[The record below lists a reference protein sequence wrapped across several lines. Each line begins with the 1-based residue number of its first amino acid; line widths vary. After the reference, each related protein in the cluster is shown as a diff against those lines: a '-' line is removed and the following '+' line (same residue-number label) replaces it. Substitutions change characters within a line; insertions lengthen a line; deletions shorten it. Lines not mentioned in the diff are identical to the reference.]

1 MESFGEIISKLL
13 VRHNC
18 VILPDFGGFVARVS
32 AAQIYEA
39 KGIISPPRKA
49 ILFNQQLTNSDGL
62 LVSEYALS
70 NNVTYTEAQATIS
83 GIIDL
88 WNDELHSGKRIGIER
103 VGELYL
109 DVHGRLSFVQDRY
122 FNLLLSSYGLGTVKF
137 IPTNEKTLEKVEE
150 TTSFNSEK
158 SLIEQMEDKVDLT
171 LLDPQ
176 IKIKSINWK
185 YVAAA
190 ACILPI
196 AFYSFWIPTKTTVLE
211 SGMVSIH
218 DFNPFEKTKPAQ
230 YKQVDQQIRI
240 DKIDQEK
247 TLEDQINELPT
258 DTYSYSYEFDE
269 SLYIPIKLKEK
280 PANTGYL
287 PTNAQEVQQPL
298 AVQTTP
304 EPIITTQNN
313 SIQMAGVKSGL
324 KYAIVGCFSEITNA
338 KIYVETLKKE
348 GFDAQFLDV
357 KNGLYRIS
365 IDSSTSA
372 DSLQQTIQKAL
383 AKGYNTWILK

>member
-18 VILPDFGGFVARVS
+18 VILPNFGGFVARVS
-32 AAQIYEA
+32 AAQIDEA

-62 LVSEYALS
+62 LVSEYALA
-70 NNVTYTEAQATIS
+70 NNVTYTEAQATIC

-88 WNDELHSGKRIGIER
+88 WNDELQSGKRIGIER

-109 DVHGRLSFVQDRY
+109 DIHGRLSFVQDRY

-171 LLDPQ
+171 VLDPQ
-176 IKIKSINWK
+176 VKIKSINWK

-218 DFNPFEKTKPAQ
+218 DFNPFAKTKPAQ
-230 YKQVDQQIRI
+230 YKQVGQQIRI

-247 TLEDQINELPT
+247 TLEDQINELPS
-258 DTYSYSYEFDE
+258 DTYAYSYEFDE

-298 AVQTTP
+298 TVQTTP
-304 EPIITTQNN
+304 DPIIITQNN
-313 SIQMAGVKSGL
+313 SIQLAGVKSGL

-338 KIYVETLKKE
+338 KTYVETLKKE

>member
-18 VILPDFGGFVARVS
+18 VILPNFGGFVARVS
-32 AAQIYEA
+32 AAQIDEA

-62 LVSEYALS
+62 LVSEYALA
-70 NNVTYTEAQATIS
+70 NNVTYTEAQATIC

-88 WNDELHSGKRIGIER
+88 WNDELQSGKRIGIER

-109 DVHGRLSFVQDRY
+109 DIHGRLSFVQDRY

-150 TTSFNSEK
+150 TTSFNAEK

-171 LLDPQ
+171 VLDPQ
-176 IKIKSINWK
+176 VKIKSINWK

-247 TLEDQINELPT
+247 TLEDQINELPS
-258 DTYSYSYEFDE
+258 DTYAYSYEFDE

-298 AVQTTP
+298 TVQTTP
-304 EPIITTQNN
+304 DPIIITQNN
-313 SIQMAGVKSGL
+313 SIQLAGVKSGL

-338 KIYVETLKKE
+338 KTYVETLKKE

>member
-18 VILPDFGGFVARVS
+18 VILPNFGGFVARVS
-32 AAQIYEA
+32 AAQIDEA

-88 WNDELHSGKRIGIER
+88 WNDELQSGKRIGIER

-247 TLEDQINELPT
+247 TLEDQINELPS

-304 EPIITTQNN
+304 DPITTTHNN

>member
-18 VILPDFGGFVARVS
+18 VILPNFGGFVARVS
-32 AAQIYEA
+32 AAQIDEA

-62 LVSEYALS
+62 LVSEYALA
-70 NNVTYTEAQATIS
+70 NNVTYTEAQATIC

-88 WNDELHSGKRIGIER
+88 WNDELQSGKRIGIER

-109 DVHGRLSFVQDRY
+109 DIHGRLSFVQDRY

-171 LLDPQ
+171 VLDPQ
-176 IKIKSINWK
+176 VKIKSINWK

-247 TLEDQINELPT
+247 TLEDQINELPS
-258 DTYSYSYEFDE
+258 DTYAYSYEFDE

-298 AVQTTP
+298 TVQTTP
-304 EPIITTQNN
+304 DPIIITQNN
-313 SIQMAGVKSGL
+313 SIQLAGVKSGL

-338 KIYVETLKKE
+338 KTYVETLKKE

>member
-18 VILPDFGGFVARVS
+18 VVLPNFGGFVARVS
-32 AAQIYEA
+32 AAQIDEV

-62 LVSEYALS
+62 LVSEYALA
-70 NNVTYTEAQATIS
+70 NNVTYTEAQATIC

-88 WNDELHSGKRIGIER
+88 WNDELQSGKRIGIER

-109 DVHGRLSFVQDRY
+109 DIHGRLSFVQDRY

-150 TTSFNSEK
+150 TTSFNAEK
-158 SLIEQMEDKVDLT
+158 SLVEQMEDKVDLN
-171 LLDPQ
+171 LLDHQ
-176 IKIKSINWK
+176 VKIKSINWK

-247 TLEDQINELPT
+247 TLEDQINELPS
-258 DTYSYSYEFDE
+258 DTYAYSYEFDE

-280 PANTGYL
+280 PSTEFLSKQTPA
-287 PTNAQEVQQPL
+287 VQQPL
-298 AVQTTP
+298 VVQHSP
-304 EPIITTQNN
+304 EPIIITQNN
-313 SIQMAGVKSGL
+313 SIQFAGVKSGL

-338 KIYVETLKKE
+338 KTYVETLKKE

>member
-18 VILPDFGGFVARVS
+18 VVLPNFGGFVARVS
-32 AAQIYEA
+32 AAQIDEV

-62 LVSEYALS
+62 LVSEYALA
-70 NNVTYTEAQATIS
+70 NNVTYTEAQATIC

-88 WNDELHSGKRIGIER
+88 WNDELQSGKRIGIER

-109 DVHGRLSFVQDRY
+109 DIHGRLSFVQDRY

-150 TTSFNSEK
+150 TTSFNAEK
-158 SLIEQMEDKVDLT
+158 SLVEQMEDKVDLN
-171 LLDPQ
+171 LLDHQ
-176 IKIKSINWK
+176 VKIKSINWK

-247 TLEDQINELPT
+247 TLEDQINELPS
-258 DTYSYSYEFDE
+258 DTYAYSYEFDE

-298 AVQTTP
+298 TVQTTP
-304 EPIITTQNN
+304 DPIIITQNN
-313 SIQMAGVKSGL
+313 SIQLAGVKSGL

-338 KIYVETLKKE
+338 KTYVETLKKE

>member
-18 VILPDFGGFVARVS
+18 VILPNFGGFVARVS
-32 AAQIYEA
+32 AAQIDEA

-62 LVSEYALS
+62 LVSEYALA
-70 NNVTYTEAQATIS
+70 NNVTYTEAQATIC

-88 WNDELHSGKRIGIER
+88 WNDELQSGKRIGIER

-109 DVHGRLSFVQDRY
+109 DIHGRLSFVQDRY

-171 LLDPQ
+171 VLDPQ
-176 IKIKSINWK
+176 VKIKSINWK

-247 TLEDQINELPT
+247 TLEDQINELPS
-258 DTYSYSYEFDE
+258 DTYAYSYEFDE

-280 PANTGYL
+280 PVNNGYL

-298 AVQTTP
+298 TVQTTP
-304 EPIITTQNN
+304 DPIIITQNN
-313 SIQMAGVKSGL
+313 SIQLAGVKSGL

-338 KIYVETLKKE
+338 KTYVETLKKE

>member
-18 VILPDFGGFVARVS
+18 VILPNFGGFVARVS
-32 AAQIYEA
+32 AAQIDEA

-62 LVSEYALS
+62 LVSEYALA
-70 NNVTYTEAQATIS
+70 NNVTYTEAQATIC

-88 WNDELHSGKRIGIER
+88 WNDELQSGKRIGIER

-109 DVHGRLSFVQDRY
+109 DIHGRLSFVQDRY

-171 LLDPQ
+171 VLDPQ
-176 IKIKSINWK
+176 VKIKSINWK

-247 TLEDQINELPT
+247 TLEDQINELPS
-258 DTYSYSYEFDE
+258 DTYAYSYEFDE

-280 PANTGYL
+280 PANNGYL

-298 AVQTTP
+298 TVQTTP
-304 EPIITTQNN
+304 DPIIITQNN
-313 SIQMAGVKSGL
+313 SIQLAGVKSGL

-338 KIYVETLKKE
+338 KTYVETLKKE

>member
-18 VILPDFGGFVARVS
+18 VILPNFGGFVARVS
-32 AAQIYEA
+32 AAQIDEA

-70 NNVTYTEAQATIS
+70 NSVTYTEAQVTIS

-88 WNDELHSGKRIGIER
+88 WNDELQSGKRIGIER

-176 IKIKSINWK
+176 VKIKSINWK

-218 DFNPFEKTKPAQ
+218 DFNPFEKIKPAQ
-230 YKQVDQQIRI
+230 YKQVNQQIRI

-304 EPIITTQNN
+304 DPIITTQNN

-365 IDSSTSA
+365 IDSSTSV
-372 DSLQQTIQKAL
+372 DSLQLTIQKAL